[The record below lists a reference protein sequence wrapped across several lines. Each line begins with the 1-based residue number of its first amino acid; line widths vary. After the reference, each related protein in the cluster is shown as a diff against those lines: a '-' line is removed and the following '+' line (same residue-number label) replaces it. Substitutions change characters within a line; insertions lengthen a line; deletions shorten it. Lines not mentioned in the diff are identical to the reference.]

1 MAENKKPEEVQEID
15 VASLDSELAAARTL
29 EEGKGD
35 KFVKIAAVVAFAV
48 VATKLLF

>member
-1 MAENKKPEEVQEID
+1 MAEKKKPEEVQEID

-35 KFVKIAAVVAFAV
+35 ANSVSPSDELDHQGFLRV
-48 VATKLLF
+48 